1 MGTYRKECYSCSRC
15 TRNSHLSGTPFAR
28 WSYTQLIEASTKI
41 ESWSMHLS
49 TKHKL
54 NYCLAVAQL
63 FLNNKKRQGLR
74 EYSNKKKNNG
84 GGRGRGR
91 KMNPFH
97 VIITHWHIV
106 NVTSSQTIVWY
117 LNLYFDLYC
126 IIKVKTWFQNR
137 RMKWKKSCTTWIG
150 AVKIF
155 WYIPSRACY
164 NTHDIFEKIF
174 INK

>member
-28 WSYTQLIEASTKI
+28 WSSTKLIEASTKI

-84 GGRGRGR
+84 GGEGKGSQNEPIPRNNNALTHR
-91 KMNPFH
+91 KCY
-97 VIITHWHIV
+97 IIPNYRLILKPVFWFVLHHQGQNMV
-106 NVTSSQTIVWY
+106 SKSPNEVEEELHH
-117 LNLYFDLYC
+117 LNRC
-126 IIKVKTWFQNR
+126 RQNLLIY
-137 RMKWKKSCTTWIG
+137 SV
-150 AVKIF
+150 A
-155 WYIPSRACY
+155 SLL
-164 NTHDIFEKIF
+164 
-174 INK
+174 